1 MNRSLVTRRSKRQQP
16 SLVTT
21 LKRRP
26 DGTHVLVVPCDTS
39 PWRLERFAETHEYRQ
54 LLVVAAPMAEGDAEP
69 WLAEWL
75 IQPAFALAELPTRGS
90 PLSYSI
96 AIVF

>member
-1 MNRSLVTRRSKRQQP
+1 
-16 SLVTT
+16 
-21 LKRRP
+21 
-26 DGTHVLVVPCDTS
+26 
-39 PWRLERFAETHEYRQ
+39 
-54 LLVVAAPMAEGDAEP
+54 MAEGDAEP